1 MHGGRSY
8 VYIFFF
14 ISYVLIPFFSS
25 NVFAINESN
34 VMPNGADLLKVNIVP
49 TESMMEG
56 YRAFQHAYQPVFSLL
71 ARFQLLTT

>member
-56 YRAFQHAYQPVFSLL
+56 
-71 ARFQLLTT
+71 